1 MRNLKKAKIDPI
13 IFLQQIVNSKKGD
26 AQTRIKRLQPQ
37 IIPRFEEYNGKACKD
52 RLHTIQVQWSYD
64 NQAKDSDGYFLYKQ
78 YDNSE
83 AKIANLRAEIIEN
96 NDGKITLTC
105 PICGRQ
111 DATDLDH
118 YIPRQILPEFSIH
131 PFNLIPTCHR
141 CNNKKGIL
149 WLESGNRLIFNAY
162 YDAVTDE
169 ELFNVNVVIRNKLPE
184 ISLTLKTFN
193 PPIKYATQIA
203 LTTIEKLGLLL
214 IFQEEINK
222 NLKDETMRIKIL
234 KRNNTD
240 IDFIKSVYSDM
251 ADEEQNVNDLKRIL
265 FKTIAYEPTL
275 TKWLEQNI

>member
-1 MRNLKKAKIDPI
+1 M
-13 IFLQQIVNSKKGD
+13 
-26 AQTRIKRLQPQ
+26 
-37 IIPRFEEYNGKACKD
+37 
-52 RLHTIQVQWSYD
+52 
-64 NQAKDSDGYFLYKQ
+64 
-78 YDNSE
+78 
-83 AKIANLRAEIIEN
+83 RAEIIEN